1 METQIYAQ
9 KIQMRKKQHFKRT
22 QSLARK
28 IENRKRILTLEINF
42 NLDLDFWELRNVVSG
57 IWIIPVPEL
66 EF

>member
-1 METQIYAQ
+1 MLKKSRMERS
-9 KIQMRKKQHFKRT
+9 KHFKRT
-22 QSLARK
+22 QNLARK

-42 NLDLDFWELRNVVSG
+42 NLDLDFWELRSVVSD